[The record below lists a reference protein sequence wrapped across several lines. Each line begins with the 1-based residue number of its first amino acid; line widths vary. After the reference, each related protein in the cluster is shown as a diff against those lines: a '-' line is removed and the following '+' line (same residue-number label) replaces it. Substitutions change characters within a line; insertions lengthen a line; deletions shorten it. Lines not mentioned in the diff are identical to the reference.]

1 MAIEANTMPYN
12 RDAEM
17 ALLGCLLID
26 NEIAAE
32 LIEKLTADDFYQES
46 HKFIVLAMQSV
57 FNSRKPIDLVTVS
70 DQLDSESN
78 LEKAGGIAYLTELA
92 EITPSAA
99 NYKSY
104 YDIVSRDSVNRRL
117 IRASRKI
124 IEECMKSSDGQA
136 SIAFAE
142 KCVYD
147 ISKQS
152 DRSSLAGMAEGDIVQ
167 RVLEK
172 FELLQS
178 DPGAFRGIETGFKRF
193 DQMTNGLQA
202 SDLIVL
208 AARPGMGKTSLAMNL
223 VEHAAMHKDKVC
235 AVFSLEMPRIQ
246 IVQRLLCSYAN
257 VSMAKALR
265 GQLSAN
271 EWKKLMLAS
280 DKLKKSKIFIDDS
293 PRVTP
298 AEVL

>member
-1 MAIEANTMPYN
+1 MAVEANTMPYN

-70 DQLDSESN
+70 DQLDSDSN

-124 IEECMKSSDGQA
+124 IEEPR
-136 SIAFAE
+136 
-142 KCVYD
+142 
-147 ISKQS
+147 
-152 DRSSLAGMAEGDIVQ
+152 RS
-167 RVLEK
+167 
-172 FELLQS
+172 
-178 DPGAFRGIETGFKRF
+178 
-193 DQMTNGLQA
+193 
-202 SDLIVL
+202 
-208 AARPGMGKTSLAMNL
+208 TS
-223 VEHAAMHKDKVC
+223 
-235 AVFSLEMPRIQ
+235 
-246 IVQRLLCSYAN
+246 
-257 VSMAKALR
+257 
-265 GQLSAN
+265 
-271 EWKKLMLAS
+271 
-280 DKLKKSKIFIDDS
+280 
-293 PRVTP
+293 TP
-298 AEVL
+298 